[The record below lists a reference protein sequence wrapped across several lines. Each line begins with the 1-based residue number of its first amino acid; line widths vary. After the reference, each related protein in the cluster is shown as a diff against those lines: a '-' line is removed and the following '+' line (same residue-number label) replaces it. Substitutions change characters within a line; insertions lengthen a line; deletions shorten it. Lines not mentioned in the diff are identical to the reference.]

1 VYQSIPELIFM
12 TRREYLIQQ
21 KEKGRHL
28 FGVFPAQ
35 YPREILWAM
44 NVVPVEIWD
53 PPLEITAANAH
64 LQPYICSVVKL
75 GLELILQGKCN
86 DLDGFLFPHTCDS
99 IQNLAS
105 IVNDYLKL
113 KKPCYFFYHPKS
125 PYRDSSRIFYME
137 QLKDLTSQLEKQ
149 LGPMDLHRFKQRV
162 GQGQQLALLLKE
174 LYDVRGRGE
183 LSASNTEF
191 YQTIRKGEFLHPDD
205 FIPLLEEFLAVSKGR
220 SDSEPAVILS
230 GVLPNPPELLIFLD
244 ELGVRVAD
252 DDLLGCG
259 RRLILPPSKSEDPF
273 EAMVEGYFAM
283 PPCTTKGSSTGERL
297 DYLQSKIVNSG
308 AKGVIFLTV
317 KFCEPE
323 LFDVPQLVKELK
335 KKGLATLVIDSEL
348 NQGLSGQITT
358 RIEAFVEMIS

>member
-1 VYQSIPELIFM
+1 M

-35 YPREILWAM
+35 YPKEILWAM

-64 LQPYICSVVKL
+64 LQPYICSLVKL

-105 IVNDYLKL
+105 IVNDYLRL

-125 PYRDSSRIFYME
+125 PYRNSSRIFYIE
-137 QLKDLTSQLEKQ
+137 QLKDLTSRLEKQ
-149 LGPMDLHRFKQRV
+149 LGAMDFHRLKQRV
-162 GQGQQLALLLKE
+162 RQGQQVARLLKE
-174 LYDVRGRGE
+174 LYDIRSGGE
-183 LSASNTEF
+183 LSASNADF
-191 YQTIRKGEFLHPDD
+191 YRTIRKGEFLHPDD
-205 FIPLLEEFLAVSKGR
+205 FIPQLKGFLATSKGQ
-220 SDSEPAVILS
+220 SDKGPAVILS
-230 GVLPNPPELLIFLD
+230 GVLPNPSELLILLD

-259 RRLILPPSKSEDPF
+259 RRLLVPPSEAEDPF
-273 EAMVEGYFAM
+273 EAMVESYFAM

-297 DYLQSKIVNSG
+297 DYLFSKIEDSG

-323 LFDVPQLVKELK
+323 LFDVPQLSKELK

-348 NQGLSGQITT
+348 NQGLSGQLNT
-358 RIEAFVEMIS
+358 RVEAFIEMIS